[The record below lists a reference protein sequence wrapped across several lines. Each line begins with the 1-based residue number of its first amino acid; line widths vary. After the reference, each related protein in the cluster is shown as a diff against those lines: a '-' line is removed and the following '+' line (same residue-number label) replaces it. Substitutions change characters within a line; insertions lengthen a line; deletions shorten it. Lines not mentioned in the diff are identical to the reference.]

1 MANADNFFTAIED
14 RISCYSL
21 TNKSPISDAR
31 IHKIIDDTVKH
42 TPSAFN
48 VQSTRAVVLVKQDH
62 EKLWDIG
69 DAQLKKA
76 MPEAAYAAL
85 APKVQGFKAAYG
97 TVLWFEDQAALDTL
111 KSKNPGIQH
120 VVTDCEYRSSQ
131 VAISAD

>member
-1 MANADNFFTAIED
+1 MATVDTFFAAIEN

-21 TNKSPISDAR
+21 TNTSPIPDTQ
-31 IHKIIDDTVKH
+31 IHKIIQDTVKH

-48 VQSTRAVVLVKQDH
+48 VQSTRAVVLVHQDH

-69 DAQLKKA
+69 DALLKQA
-76 MPEAAYAAL
+76 MPDAAYQAL

-120 VVTDCEYRSSQ
+120 VIPDCKYHC
-131 VAISAD
+131 